1 MGANLRTTHL
11 PKQGYPLSLNSHRP
25 CGLRFP
31 WRLSFQASADEAQ
44 KSGINR
50 DSMLHFLSVRLL
62 LVFGAGIGPLMAIKP
77 FLGLGFESS
86 TALTMGTS
94 LPAIAGRLVAVL
106 KQLTA
111 CSDDHFTQLKPV
123 PDWGLVPYREG

>member
-1 MGANLRTTHL
+1 
-11 PKQGYPLSLNSHRP
+11 
-25 CGLRFP
+25 
-31 WRLSFQASADEAQ
+31 
-44 KSGINR
+44 
-50 DSMLHFLSVRLL
+50 MLHFLSVRLL